1 MKKSLLA
8 IALGTALAATG
19 VQANAAK
26 TLVFCSEGNPSG
38 FQPALYTDGT
48 TFDASSRTIYDR
60 LVEFKP
66 GTTEIV
72 PGLATSWTVS
82 SDGTVYTFHLRK
94 GVKFQSNNE
103 FTPTR
108 DFNADDVVFS
118 FERMLD
124 KNNPY
129 HTVSGG
135 TYDYF
140 DGMGMPALIKSV
152 KKIDE
157 YTVQFVLNKP
167 NAPFLANMAMDF
179 ASIDSAEYADKLA
192 KEGRKQDLDL
202 HPIGTGPF
210 ELVAYQPG
218 SMIRYKAFKDYWR
231 GKAAIDNLVFSIT
244 PNPSVRWAKLRTGEC
259 QIMDYPNPTDLPA
272 MKADKNIKVPSQPGL
287 NVGYLAFNVEK
298 KPFDNLEVRKAL
310 YMAINKKAIVD
321 AIFHGTGET
330 ATNPMPPTIWSYNKS
345 IKDYPYDPAEAKK
358 LLAKAGY
365 PNGFSTNVWAMP
377 VSRPYNP
384 DARRM
389 AEMIQADWAKIGVKA
404 KIVTYEWG
412 EYLKRLGQ
420 AKHDT
425 ALLGW
430 TGDNGD
436 PDNFLNTL
444 LGCDSVHTTNNI
456 SEWCYQPFQK
466 LVIAA
471 QQTSDIAKRTKLY
484 EEAQVVFHQQVPWVP
499 IDYST
504 VYMPMSKNVEGY
516 KIMPTGVHVFYGVSL
531 K

>member
-1 MKKSLLA
+1 M
-8 IALGTALAATG
+8 AATSLS
-19 VQANAAK
+19 ATAAK
-26 TLVFCSEGNPSG
+26 TLVFCSEGNPNG

-66 GTTEIV
+66 GTTEVV
-72 PGLATSWTVS
+72 PGLATSWTVT
-82 SDGTVYTFHLRK
+82 DGGKVITFHLRK
-94 GVKFQSNNE
+94 GVKFQSNRE

-108 DFNADDVVFS
+108 DFNADDVIFT

-129 HTVSGG
+129 HNVSGG

-140 DGMGMPALIKSV
+140 DGMDMPKMIKSI
-152 KKIDE
+152 KKIDAH
-157 YTVQFVLNKP
+157 TVEFILNVP
-167 NAPFLANMAMDF
+167 NAPFIANMAMDF
-179 ASIDSAEYADKLA
+179 ASINSAEYANKLA
-192 KEGRKQDLDL
+192 KEGKKQDLDL
-202 HPIGTGPF
+202 KPIGTGPF

-231 GKAAIDNLVFSIT
+231 GKAAIDTLVFSIT
-244 PNPSVRWAKLRTGEC
+244 PNASVRWAKLKANEC
-259 QIMDYPNPTDLPA
+259 QVMDYPNPTDLPA
-272 MKADKNIKVPSQPGL
+272 MKADSKIKVLSQPGL
-287 NVGYLAFNVEK
+287 NVGYLAFNTEK
-298 KPFDNLEVRKAL
+298 KPFDKLEVRKAL
-310 YMAINKKAIVD
+310 YMAINKQAIVE
-321 AIFHGTGET
+321 AIFHGTAEV
-330 ATNPMPPTIWSYNKS
+330 AVNPMPPTIWSYNKS
-345 IKDYPYDPAEAKK
+345 IKDYPYDPAKAKK
-358 LLAKAGY
+358 MLAQAGY

-420 AKHDT
+420 ARHDT

-444 LGCDSVHTTNNI
+444 LGCAGVHTTQNI
-456 SEWCYQPFQK
+456 AEWCYQPFQK
-466 LVIAA
+466 LVTEA
-471 QQTSDIAKRTKLY
+471 QQTTNLAKRTRLY
-484 EEAQVVFHQQVPWVP
+484 EQAQVIFHQQVPWVP

-504 VYMPMSKNVEGY
+504 VYMPMSKNVIGY
-516 KIMPTGVHVFYGVSL
+516 KIIPTGSHYFYGVSL